1 MPIPVVTAQEMSN
14 IDNRAIQEYGI
25 PSACLME
32 TAGVKSAQKIWE
44 KYGRAGLR
52 VLIVCGKGNNGGDG
66 FVIARHLCNSGADV
80 DVAALFPLSEA
91 TGDPA
96 VFLKTL
102 EKMEISVLEVEEK
115 NASLLEAMTKNA
127 DLVVDAILGT
137 GFRPP
142 ARGLPEEA
150 IRILSACET
159 PIVAIDMPSGL
170 DSTAGRAEP
179 PHIDAKIT
187 LALGALK
194 RGHLLMPAA
203 EHVGEVISLDVG
215 IPQKCLYEEN
225 ISLHVTEPSDVAENL
240 PERRP
245 DAHKGDAG
253 HLLLIAGAPGMSGAA
268 LMTAMSAL
276 RSGAG
281 RVTLAV
287 PESIYPLVE
296 SKYPEVMT
304 LSLPATE
311 SGSVDASA
319 FDFIVERSED
329 MSALVVG
336 PGLMTNPRTIELV
349 HLLIQHVD
357 APIVLDADGLNALA
371 QDLTILD
378 GRLAQL
384 ILTPHPGEM
393 ARLLGIS
400 TREVQEDRITHASL
414 FAVHHHLDIALKG
427 WGTIVATS
435 NGEIWYNPT
444 GNSNMATAG
453 SGDVL
458 AGVIGALLAQGL
470 SRKWALACGVYLHG
484 LSGEFASLE
493 VGGLGITATDIL
505 QALPKAR
512 REVFMKTGGSKTARI
527 SL

>member
-32 TAGVKSAQKIWE
+32 TAGVKSAQVIWE

-66 FVIARHLCNSGADV
+66 FVIARHLLNAGASV
-80 DVAALFPLSEA
+80 DVAVLFSLKEA
-91 TGDPA
+91 KGDSA
-96 VFLKTL
+96 VFLTSL
-102 EKMEISVLEVEEK
+102 DKMKIPILEVQEEDT
-115 NASLLEAMTKNA
+115 SLFEVMSKNA

-142 ARGLPEEA
+142 AKGLPEVA
-150 IRILSACET
+150 IQILSASES

-170 DSTAGRAEP
+170 DATTGKAELP
-179 PHIDAKIT
+179 YIDVEVT
-187 LALGALK
+187 LALGGLK

-203 EHVGEVISLDVG
+203 EHVGEVISLDIG
-215 IPQKCLYEEN
+215 IPQRCFKDEGV
-225 ISLHVTEPSDVAENL
+225 SLQVTELSDVAENL
-240 PERRP
+240 PARRL

-268 LMTAMSAL
+268 LMTAMAAL

-287 PESIYPLVE
+287 PESISPLVE

-304 LSLPATE
+304 FSLPATD
-311 SGSVDASA
+311 SGTVDASA
-319 FDFIVERSED
+319 FDSIVERSED
-329 MSALVVG
+329 MNALVVG

-349 HLLIQHVD
+349 HLLIQHID
-357 APIVLDADGLNALA
+357 GPIVLDADGLNALA

-384 ILTPHPGEM
+384 LLTPHPGEM

-400 TREVQEDRITHASL
+400 TREVQEARIAHASS
-414 FAVHHHLDIALKG
+414 FAGQHHLDIALKG

-435 NGEIWYNPT
+435 DEETWYNPT
-444 GNSNMATAG
+444 GNSSMATAG

-458 AGVIGALLAQGL
+458 AGVIGGFLAQGL
-470 SRKWALACGVYLHG
+470 SRKWALICGVYLHG
-484 LSGEFASLE
+484 LSGELASLE
-493 VGGLGITATDIL
+493 VGGIGVTATDIL
-505 QALPKAR
+505 QTLPKAR
-512 REVFMKTGGSKTARI
+512 RKVFMEAGDTKTA
-527 SL
+527 

>member
-1 MPIPVVTAQEMSN
+1 MPTPLVTAQEMSN

-25 PSACLME
+25 PSSCLME
-32 TAGVKSAQKIWE
+32 TAGVKSAQLIWE
-44 KYGRAGLR
+44 KYGGVGLR

-66 FVIARHLCNSGADV
+66 FVIARHLFNAGANV
-80 DVAALFPLSEA
+80 EVAVLFPLGQIS
-91 TGDPA
+91 GDPA
-96 VFLKTL
+96 VFFAPL
-102 EKMEISVLEVEEK
+102 EKMKIPIIEVHKENTPLFEEMVK
-115 NASLLEAMTKNA
+115 HA
-127 DLVVDAILGT
+127 DLIVDAILGT

-142 ARGLPEEA
+142 AKGLPEVA
-150 IRILSACET
+150 IRILSASER

-170 DSTAGRAEP
+170 DATTGRAELP
-179 PHIDAKIT
+179 YIDAEVT
-187 LALGALK
+187 FALGGLK

-203 EHVGEVISLDVG
+203 EHVGEVISLDIG
-215 IPQKCLYEEN
+215 IPLGCFTDEGVSLY
-225 ISLHVTEPSDVAENL
+225 VTELSDVAENL
-240 PERRP
+240 PERRL

-268 LMTAMSAL
+268 LMTALSAL

-287 PESIYPLVE
+287 PESISPLVE

-304 LSLPATE
+304 LSLPATD
-311 SGSVDASA
+311 SGTIDASA
-319 FDFIVERSED
+319 FDSIVERSED
-329 MSALVVG
+329 MTALVVG

-349 HLLIQHVD
+349 HLLIQHID
-357 APIVLDADGLNALA
+357 GPIVLDADGLNALA

-400 TREVQEDRITHASL
+400 TREVQEDRIAHASS
-414 FAVHHHLDIALKG
+414 FAALHHLDIALKG

-435 NGEIWYNPT
+435 DGETWYNPT

-458 AGVIGALLAQGL
+458 AGVIGGLLVQGL
-470 SRKWALACGVYLHG
+470 SRKWALICGVYLHG
-484 LSGEFASLE
+484 LSGELASLE
-493 VGGLGITATDIL
+493 VGGIGITATDIM

-512 REVFMKTGGSKTARI
+512 KNILIKAGGSKTA
-527 SL
+527 

>member
-25 PSACLME
+25 PSICLME
-32 TAGVKSAQKIWE
+32 AAGVKSARMIWE
-44 KYGRAGLR
+44 KFGRTDLR

-66 FVIARHLCNSGADV
+66 FVIARHLFNAGAGV
-80 DVAALFPLSEA
+80 DIAVLFPLQEA

-96 VFLKTL
+96 VFLRPL
-102 EKMEISVLEVEEK
+102 EKMRIPILEVGEENIPQLGK
-115 NASLLEAMTKNA
+115 MAENA
-127 DLVVDAILGT
+127 DIIIDAIFGT

-142 ARGLPEEA
+142 VRGLPGEA
-150 IRILSACET
+150 IRILSEFET
-159 PIVAIDMPSGL
+159 KTVSIDIPSGL
-170 DSTAGRAEP
+170 DGTAATAEFP
-179 PHIDAKIT
+179 YIDAEIT

-203 EHVGEVISLDVG
+203 EHVGEVISLDIG
-215 IPQKCLYEEN
+215 IPHECFKEEGV
-225 ISLHVTEPSDVAENL
+225 LLQVTEPSDVAENL
-240 PERRP
+240 PERHL

-253 HLLLIAGAPGMSGAA
+253 HLLLIAGSPGMSGAA
-268 LMTAMSAL
+268 LMAAMSAL
-276 RSGAG
+276 RAGAG
-281 RVTLAV
+281 RVTLAT
-287 PESIYPLVE
+287 PESIYPLME

-311 SGSVDASA
+311 TGSVDASA
-319 FDFIVERSED
+319 FDFIAERSED

-336 PGLMTNPRTIELV
+336 PGLTTDPRTAELIR
-349 HLLIQHVD
+349 LLIQHID
-357 APIVLDADGLNALA
+357 TPIVLDADALNALA
-371 QDLTILD
+371 EDLTILD
-378 GRLAQL
+378 GRFAQL

-400 TREVQEDRITHASL
+400 TREVQEGRITHASL
-414 FAVHHHLDIALKG
+414 FAAHHHLDVALKG
-427 WGTIVATS
+427 WGTIAVTS
-435 NGEIWYNPT
+435 DGEIWYNPT

-470 SRKWALACGVYLHG
+470 ANKWALICGIYLHG
-484 LSGEFASLE
+484 LSGELASLE
-493 VGGLGITATDIL
+493 VGGLGLTATDIL

-512 REVFMKTGGSKTARI
+512 KKVLSEAGGSKTA
-527 SL
+527 

>member
-1 MPIPVVTAQEMSN
+1 MPIPVVTAREMSN

-25 PSACLME
+25 PSTCLME
-32 TAGVKSAQKIWE
+32 AAGAKSAQKIWE
-44 KYGRAGLR
+44 KYGRTGLR

-66 FVIARHLCNSGADV
+66 FVVARHLLNAGADV
-80 DVAALFPLSEA
+80 DVAALFPLKEA
-91 TGDPA
+91 KGDPA
-96 VFLKTL
+96 IFLKSL
-102 EKMEISVLEVEEK
+102 EKMRIPIFEVAED
-115 NASLLEAMTKNA
+115 NTSLLEEMGNNA
-127 DLVVDAILGT
+127 DLIIDAILGT

-150 IRILSACET
+150 VRILSASET

-170 DSTAGRAEP
+170 DSTTGRAELP
-179 PHIDAKIT
+179 CINAKST
-187 LALGALK
+187 LALSALK

-203 EHVGEVISLDVG
+203 EHVGEVFSLDIG
-215 IPQKCLYEEN
+215 IPQECLKEEN
-225 ISLHVTEPSDVAENL
+225 ISLHVTEPLDVAENL

-296 SKYPEVMT
+296 SIYPEVMT

-311 SGSVDASA
+311 SGSVDGSA
-319 FDFIVERSED
+319 FDFVVERSED

-349 HLLIQHVD
+349 HRLIQHVD

-384 ILTPHPGEM
+384 LLTPHPGEM

-400 TREVQEDRITHASL
+400 TREVQEDRVTHASS
-414 FAVHHHLDIALKG
+414 FAAHHHLDVALKG

-435 NGEIWYNPT
+435 DGEIWYNPT

-484 LSGEFASLE
+484 LSGELASLE
-493 VGGLGITATDIL
+493 VGGLGITATDII

-512 REVFMKTGGSKTARI
+512 RKVFMEAGGSKTA
-527 SL
+527 